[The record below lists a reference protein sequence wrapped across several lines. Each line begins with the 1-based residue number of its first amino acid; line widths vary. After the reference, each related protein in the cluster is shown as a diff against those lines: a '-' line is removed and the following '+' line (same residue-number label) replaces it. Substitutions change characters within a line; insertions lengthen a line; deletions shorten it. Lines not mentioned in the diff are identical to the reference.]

1 MEFLIIVLFGFA
13 LMWVLIVLP
22 QRRRHAAHA
31 RMVSELE
38 PGDEILT
45 AGGLYATVEE
55 VGDEDVRVELGP
67 GLRVR
72 LAKRAVAAVL
82 PPEEP
87 AEPEGP
93 TEAGESQE
101 PADAALGENRR

>member
-22 QRRRHAAHA
+22 QRRRHAAHT
-31 RMVSELE
+31 RMVEELE
-38 PGDEILT
+38 PGDEVLT

-55 VGDEDVRVELGP
+55 VGEEELAVELAP
-67 GLRVR
+67 GMRVR

-82 PPEEP
+82 PPDEPDEP
-87 AEPEGP
+87 AAGAETEEADGP
-93 TEAGESQE
+93 A
-101 PADAALGENRR
+101 PAALGENRR